1 LFYSWARVS
10 ALVALKV
17 DDYYQRKGALTE
29 VAEKARKIHEVL
41 VHSKARET
49 IEQWLLDSGLSSNLS
64 APLI

>member
-17 DDYYQRKGALTE
+17 DDYYNTRERE